1 MNSRDVSPIRN
12 WKRKRLAT
20 NPDLFCCSAA
30 PKLKLMFTPFE
41 SFDIKFRN
49 QILAPPTKENLANHR
64 GVVTGEMIRHY
75 SALAKQGVGTML
87 TESAFVARQG
97 KMAAGQLG
105 ISEEEHLE
113 GLEKLVKAI
122 KKEGACIGIKL
133 SHAGARTSEEVC
145 GENPVGPSLYNFG
158 RDFDLSRE
166 FDEETLKKSSYTLF
180 MLQREL
186 KRLDSILLKSMVE
199 TNCSDQCFSV
209 RFNNRDDDYGSETIE
224 NRLRLTCQIIQAI
237 RDRKS
242 VSIPISYYFSI
253 FDKMEDG
260 FSITDLHETLELLEK
275 SGVDIF
281 HPFAVHVMNRCFDSE
296 ESLLELIGLNTER
309 PLVADGNIKSPQVL
323 LDVLNIDKVQWYVL
337 EKTLLARPNWF
348 NFLKKKVADQ
358 EK

>member
-1 MNSRDVSPIRN
+1 
-12 WKRKRLAT
+12 
-20 NPDLFCCSAA
+20 
-30 PKLKLMFTPFE
+30 MFTPFE

-97 KMAAGQLG
+97 KMASGQLG

-166 FDEETLKKSSYTLF
+166 FDEGDIE
-180 MLQREL
+180 EI
-186 KRLDSILLKSMVE
+186 ILHFVHAAERAQEVGFDFIEINGGDHLLL
-199 TNCSDQCFSV
+199 DQCFSV
-209 RFNNRDDDYGSETIE
+209 RFNNRDDDYGSETIQ

>member
-1 MNSRDVSPIRN
+1 
-12 WKRKRLAT
+12 
-20 NPDLFCCSAA
+20 
-30 PKLKLMFTPFE
+30 MFTPFE

-145 GENPVGPSLYNFG
+145 GENPVGPSLYYYG

-166 FDEETLKKSSYTLF
+166 FDEGDIE
-180 MLQREL
+180 EI
-186 KRLDSILLKSMVE
+186 ILHFVHAAERAQEVGFDFIEINGGDQLLL
-199 TNCSDQCFSV
+199 DQCFSV

-281 HPFAVHVMNRCFDSE
+281 HPYAVHVMNRCFDSE

-323 LDVLNIDKVQWYVL
+323 LDVLNIVKVQWYVL

>member
-1 MNSRDVSPIRN
+1 
-12 WKRKRLAT
+12 
-20 NPDLFCCSAA
+20 
-30 PKLKLMFTPFE
+30 MFTPFE
-41 SFDIKFRN
+41 AFGIKFRN

-64 GVVTGEMIRHY
+64 GIVTGEMIRHY

-166 FDEETLKKSSYTLF
+166 FDEGDIE
-180 MLQREL
+180 EI
-186 KRLDSILLKSMVE
+186 ILHFVHAAERAQEVGFDFIEINGGDQLLL
-199 TNCSDQCFSV
+199 DQCFSV

-323 LDVLNIDKVQWYVL
+323 LEVLNIDKVGWYVL

>member
-1 MNSRDVSPIRN
+1 
-12 WKRKRLAT
+12 
-20 NPDLFCCSAA
+20 
-30 PKLKLMFTPFE
+30 MFTPFE
-41 SFDIKFRN
+41 SFGIKFRN

-64 GVVTGEMIRHY
+64 GIVSGEMIRHY

-97 KMAAGQLG
+97 KMATGQLG
-105 ISEEEHLE
+105 ISEEEHLG

-166 FDEETLKKSSYTLF
+166 FDEGDIEEIVLHF
-180 MLQREL
+180 VHAAERAQEVGF
-186 KRLDSILLKSMVE
+186 DFIEINGGDQLLL
-199 TNCSDQCFSV
+199 DQCFSV

-237 RDRKS
+237 RDRKN

-260 FSITDLHETLELLEK
+260 FSITDLHETLDLLEK

-323 LDVLNIDKVQWYVL
+323 LEVLNIDKVQWYVL

-348 NFLKKKVADQ
+348 NFLKKKVVDQ

>member
-1 MNSRDVSPIRN
+1 
-12 WKRKRLAT
+12 
-20 NPDLFCCSAA
+20 
-30 PKLKLMFTPFE
+30 MFTPFE

-166 FDEETLKKSSYTLF
+166 FDEGDIE
-180 MLQREL
+180 EI
-186 KRLDSILLKSMVE
+186 ILHFVHAAERAQEVGFDFIEINGGDQLLL
-199 TNCSDQCFSV
+199 DQCFSV

-260 FSITDLHETLELLEK
+260 FSITDLHETVELLEK

-281 HPFAVHVMNRCFDSE
+281 HPFAVHIMNRCFDSE

>member
-1 MNSRDVSPIRN
+1 
-12 WKRKRLAT
+12 
-20 NPDLFCCSAA
+20 
-30 PKLKLMFTPFE
+30 MFTPFE
-41 SFDIKFRN
+41 SFGIKFRN

-64 GVVTGEMIRHY
+64 GIVTGEMIRHY
-75 SALAKQGVGTML
+75 SALAKQGVGTIL

-97 KMAAGQLG
+97 KMAVGQLG

-166 FDEETLKKSSYTLF
+166 FDEGDIE
-180 MLQREL
+180 EI
-186 KRLDSILLKSMVE
+186 ILHFVHAAERAQEVGFDFIEINGGDQLLL
-199 TNCSDQCFSV
+199 DQCFSV

-323 LDVLNIDKVQWYVL
+323 LEVLNIDKVGWYVL

>member
-1 MNSRDVSPIRN
+1 
-12 WKRKRLAT
+12 
-20 NPDLFCCSAA
+20 
-30 PKLKLMFTPFE
+30 MFTPFE
-41 SFDIKFRN
+41 SFGIKFRN

-64 GVVTGEMIRHY
+64 GIVTGEMVRHY

-97 KMAAGQLG
+97 KMAVGQLG

-166 FDEETLKKSSYTLF
+166 FDEGDIE
-180 MLQREL
+180 EI
-186 KRLDSILLKSMVE
+186 ILHFVHAAERAQEVGFDFIEINGGDQLLL
-199 TNCSDQCFSV
+199 DQCFSV

-323 LDVLNIDKVQWYVL
+323 LEVLNIDKVGWYVL

>member
-1 MNSRDVSPIRN
+1 
-12 WKRKRLAT
+12 
-20 NPDLFCCSAA
+20 
-30 PKLKLMFTPFE
+30 MFTPFE
-41 SFDIKFRN
+41 SFGIKFRN

-64 GVVTGEMIRHY
+64 GIVTGEMIRHY

-166 FDEETLKKSSYTLF
+166 FDEGDIE
-180 MLQREL
+180 EI
-186 KRLDSILLKSMVE
+186 ILHFVHAAERAQEVGFDFIEINGGDQLLL
-199 TNCSDQCFSV
+199 DQCFSV
-209 RFNNRDDDYGSETIE
+209 RFNNRDDDYGSEIIE

-323 LDVLNIDKVQWYVL
+323 LEVLNIDKVGWYVL

>member
-1 MNSRDVSPIRN
+1 
-12 WKRKRLAT
+12 
-20 NPDLFCCSAA
+20 
-30 PKLKLMFTPFE
+30 MFTPFE
-41 SFDIKFRN
+41 SFGIKFRN

-105 ISEEEHLE
+105 ISEEEHLG

-166 FDEETLKKSSYTLF
+166 FDEGDIE
-180 MLQREL
+180 EI
-186 KRLDSILLKSMVE
+186 ILHFVHAAERAQEVGCDFIEINGGDHLLL
-199 TNCSDQCFSV
+199 DQCFSV

>member
-1 MNSRDVSPIRN
+1 
-12 WKRKRLAT
+12 
-20 NPDLFCCSAA
+20 
-30 PKLKLMFTPFE
+30 MFTPFE
-41 SFDIKFRN
+41 SFGIKFRN

-64 GVVTGEMIRHY
+64 GIVTGEMIRHY

-166 FDEETLKKSSYTLF
+166 FDEGDIE
-180 MLQREL
+180 EI
-186 KRLDSILLKSMVE
+186 ILHFVHAAERAQEVGFDFIEINGGDQLLL
-199 TNCSDQCFSV
+199 DQCFSV
-209 RFNNRDDDYGSETIE
+209 RFNNRDDNYGSETIE

-323 LDVLNIDKVQWYVL
+323 LEVLNIDKVGWYVL

>member
-1 MNSRDVSPIRN
+1 
-12 WKRKRLAT
+12 
-20 NPDLFCCSAA
+20 
-30 PKLKLMFTPFE
+30 MFTPFE
-41 SFDIKFRN
+41 SFGIKFRN

-64 GVVTGEMIRHY
+64 GIVSGEMIRHY

-97 KMAAGQLG
+97 KMATGQLG
-105 ISEEEHLE
+105 ISEEEHLG

-166 FDEETLKKSSYTLF
+166 FDEGDIEEIVLHF
-180 MLQREL
+180 VHAAERAQEVGF
-186 KRLDSILLKSMVE
+186 DFIEINGGDQLLL
-199 TNCSDQCFSV
+199 DQCFSV

-237 RDRKS
+237 RDRKN

-323 LDVLNIDKVQWYVL
+323 LEVLNIDKVQWYVL

-348 NFLKKKVADQ
+348 NFLKKKVVDQ

>member
-1 MNSRDVSPIRN
+1 
-12 WKRKRLAT
+12 
-20 NPDLFCCSAA
+20 
-30 PKLKLMFTPFE
+30 MFTPFE

-97 KMAAGQLG
+97 KMASGQLG

-166 FDEETLKKSSYTLF
+166 FDEGDIE
-180 MLQREL
+180 EI
-186 KRLDSILLKSMVE
+186 ILHFVHAAERAQEVGFDFIEINGGDQLLL
-199 TNCSDQCFSV
+199 DQCFSV

-348 NFLKKKVADQ
+348 NFLKKKVANQ

>member
-1 MNSRDVSPIRN
+1 
-12 WKRKRLAT
+12 
-20 NPDLFCCSAA
+20 
-30 PKLKLMFTPFE
+30 MFTPFE
-41 SFDIKFRN
+41 SFGIKFRN

-64 GVVTGEMIRHY
+64 GIVTGEMIRHY

-97 KMAAGQLG
+97 KMAVGQLG

-166 FDEETLKKSSYTLF
+166 FDEGDIEEIILHF
-180 MLQREL
+180 VHAAERAQEVGFDFIEINGGD
-186 KRLDSILLKSMVE
+186 RLRL
-199 TNCSDQCFSV
+199 DQCFSV

-323 LDVLNIDKVQWYVL
+323 LEVLNIDKVGWYVL

>member
-1 MNSRDVSPIRN
+1 
-12 WKRKRLAT
+12 
-20 NPDLFCCSAA
+20 
-30 PKLKLMFTPFE
+30 MFTPFE
-41 SFDIKFRN
+41 SFGIKFRN

-64 GVVTGEMIRHY
+64 GIVGGEMIRHY

-97 KMAAGQLG
+97 KMATGQLG

-158 RDFDLSRE
+158 RDFDLSRD
-166 FDEETLKKSSYTLF
+166 FDEGDIE
-180 MLQREL
+180 EI
-186 KRLDSILLKSMVE
+186 ILHFVHAAERAQEVGFDFIEINGGDQLLL
-199 TNCSDQCFSV
+199 DQCFSV

-323 LDVLNIDKVQWYVL
+323 LEVLNIDKVQWYVL

>member
-1 MNSRDVSPIRN
+1 
-12 WKRKRLAT
+12 
-20 NPDLFCCSAA
+20 
-30 PKLKLMFTPFE
+30 MFTPFE
-41 SFDIKFRN
+41 SFGIKFRN

-64 GVVTGEMIRHY
+64 GIVTGEMIRHY

-97 KMAAGQLG
+97 KMAVGQLG

-113 GLEKLVKAI
+113 GLEKLVIAI

-166 FDEETLKKSSYTLF
+166 FDEGDIE
-180 MLQREL
+180 EI
-186 KRLDSILLKSMVE
+186 ILHFVHAAERAQEVGFDFIEINGGDQLLL
-199 TNCSDQCFSV
+199 DQCFSV

-323 LDVLNIDKVQWYVL
+323 LEVLNIDKVGWYVL

>member
-1 MNSRDVSPIRN
+1 
-12 WKRKRLAT
+12 
-20 NPDLFCCSAA
+20 
-30 PKLKLMFTPFE
+30 MFTPFE

-166 FDEETLKKSSYTLF
+166 FDEGDIE
-180 MLQREL
+180 EI
-186 KRLDSILLKSMVE
+186 ILHFVHAAERAQEVGFDFIEINGGDQLLL
-199 TNCSDQCFSV
+199 DQCFSV

-323 LDVLNIDKVQWYVL
+323 LEVLNIDKVGWYVL

>member
-1 MNSRDVSPIRN
+1 
-12 WKRKRLAT
+12 
-20 NPDLFCCSAA
+20 
-30 PKLKLMFTPFE
+30 MFTPFE

-75 SALAKQGVGTML
+75 SALAKQGVGAML

-97 KMAAGQLG
+97 KMAVGQLG

-158 RDFDLSRE
+158 RDCDLSRA
-166 FDEETLKKSSYTLF
+166 FDEGDIE
-180 MLQREL
+180 EI
-186 KRLDSILLKSMVE
+186 ILHFVHAAERAQEVGFDFIEINGGDQLLL
-199 TNCSDQCFSV
+199 DQCFSV

-224 NRLRLTCQIIQAI
+224 NRLRLTSQIIQAI

-242 VSIPISYYFSI
+242 VSIPISYYFSV

>member
-1 MNSRDVSPIRN
+1 
-12 WKRKRLAT
+12 
-20 NPDLFCCSAA
+20 
-30 PKLKLMFTPFE
+30 MFTPFE

-75 SALAKQGVGTML
+75 SALAKQGVGSML

-97 KMAAGQLG
+97 KMASGQLG

-113 GLEKLVKAI
+113 GLEKLAKAI

-166 FDEETLKKSSYTLF
+166 FDEGDIE
-180 MLQREL
+180 EI
-186 KRLDSILLKSMVE
+186 ILHFVHAAERAQEVGFDFIEINGGDQLLL
-199 TNCSDQCFSV
+199 DQCFSV

>member
-1 MNSRDVSPIRN
+1 
-12 WKRKRLAT
+12 
-20 NPDLFCCSAA
+20 
-30 PKLKLMFTPFE
+30 
-41 SFDIKFRN
+41 
-49 QILAPPTKENLANHR
+49 
-64 GVVTGEMIRHY
+64 
-75 SALAKQGVGTML
+75 ML

-97 KMAAGQLG
+97 KMATGQLG

-166 FDEETLKKSSYTLF
+166 FDEGDIE
-180 MLQREL
+180 EI
-186 KRLDSILLKSMVE
+186 ILHFVHAAERAQEVGFDFIEINGGDQLLL
-199 TNCSDQCFSV
+199 DQCFSV

-323 LDVLNIDKVQWYVL
+323 LEVLNINKVQWYVL

>member
-1 MNSRDVSPIRN
+1 
-12 WKRKRLAT
+12 
-20 NPDLFCCSAA
+20 
-30 PKLKLMFTPFE
+30 MFTPFE
-41 SFDIKFRN
+41 SFGIKFRN

-64 GVVTGEMIRHY
+64 GIVTGEMIRHY

-97 KMAAGQLG
+97 KMAVGQLG

-166 FDEETLKKSSYTLF
+166 FDEGDIE
-180 MLQREL
+180 EI
-186 KRLDSILLKSMVE
+186 ILHFVHAAERAQEVGFDFIEINGGDQLLL
-199 TNCSDQCFSV
+199 DQCFSV

-323 LDVLNIDKVQWYVL
+323 LEVLNIDKVGWYVL

>member
-1 MNSRDVSPIRN
+1 
-12 WKRKRLAT
+12 
-20 NPDLFCCSAA
+20 
-30 PKLKLMFTPFE
+30 MFTPFE
-41 SFDIKFRN
+41 SFGIKFRN

-64 GVVTGEMIRHY
+64 GIVGGEMVRHY

-97 KMAAGQLG
+97 KMATGQLG

-158 RDFDLSRE
+158 RDFDLSRD
-166 FDEETLKKSSYTLF
+166 FDEGDIE
-180 MLQREL
+180 EI
-186 KRLDSILLKSMVE
+186 ILHFVHAAERAQEVGFDFIEINGGDQLLL
-199 TNCSDQCFSV
+199 DQCFSV

-323 LDVLNIDKVQWYVL
+323 LEVLNINKVQWYVL

>member
-1 MNSRDVSPIRN
+1 
-12 WKRKRLAT
+12 
-20 NPDLFCCSAA
+20 
-30 PKLKLMFTPFE
+30 MFTPFE
-41 SFDIKFRN
+41 SFGIKFRN

-97 KMAAGQLG
+97 KMASGQLG

-113 GLEKLVKAI
+113 GLEKLAKAI

-166 FDEETLKKSSYTLF
+166 FDEGDIE
-180 MLQREL
+180 EI
-186 KRLDSILLKSMVE
+186 ILHFVHAAERAQEVGFDFIEINGGDQLLL
-199 TNCSDQCFSV
+199 DQCFSV

>member
-1 MNSRDVSPIRN
+1 
-12 WKRKRLAT
+12 
-20 NPDLFCCSAA
+20 
-30 PKLKLMFTPFE
+30 MFTPFE

-97 KMAAGQLG
+97 KMASGQLG

-113 GLEKLVKAI
+113 GLEKLAKAI

-166 FDEETLKKSSYTLF
+166 FDEGDIE
-180 MLQREL
+180 EI
-186 KRLDSILLKSMVE
+186 ILHFVHAAERAQEVGFDFIEINGGDQLLL
-199 TNCSDQCFSV
+199 DQCFSV

>member
-1 MNSRDVSPIRN
+1 
-12 WKRKRLAT
+12 
-20 NPDLFCCSAA
+20 
-30 PKLKLMFTPFE
+30 MFTPFE
-41 SFDIKFRN
+41 SFGIKFRN

-64 GVVTGEMIRHY
+64 GIVGGEMVRHY

-97 KMAAGQLG
+97 KMATGQLG

-166 FDEETLKKSSYTLF
+166 FDEGDIE
-180 MLQREL
+180 EI
-186 KRLDSILLKSMVE
+186 ILHFVHAAERAQEVGFDFIEINGGDQLLL
-199 TNCSDQCFSV
+199 DQCFSV

-237 RDRKS
+237 RDRKN

-275 SGVDIF
+275 SGVDII

-323 LDVLNIDKVQWYVL
+323 LEVLNIDKVQWYVL

>member
-1 MNSRDVSPIRN
+1 
-12 WKRKRLAT
+12 
-20 NPDLFCCSAA
+20 
-30 PKLKLMFTPFE
+30 MFTPFE
-41 SFDIKFRN
+41 SFGIKIRN

-75 SALAKQGVGTML
+75 SALAKQGVGTIL

-97 KMAAGQLG
+97 KMATGQLG
-105 ISEEEHLE
+105 ISDEEHLE

-166 FDEETLKKSSYTLF
+166 FDEGDIE
-180 MLQREL
+180 EI
-186 KRLDSILLKSMVE
+186 ILHFVHAAERAQEVGFDFIEINGGDQLLL
-199 TNCSDQCFSV
+199 DQCFSV
-209 RFNNRDDDYGSETIE
+209 RFNNRDDEYGSETIE

>member
-1 MNSRDVSPIRN
+1 
-12 WKRKRLAT
+12 
-20 NPDLFCCSAA
+20 
-30 PKLKLMFTPFE
+30 MFTPFE
-41 SFDIKFRN
+41 SFGIKFRN

-64 GVVTGEMIRHY
+64 GIVTGEMVRHY

-97 KMAAGQLG
+97 KMAVGQLG

-166 FDEETLKKSSYTLF
+166 FDEGDIE
-180 MLQREL
+180 EI
-186 KRLDSILLKSMVE
+186 ILHFVHAAERAQEVGFDFIEINGGDQLLL
-199 TNCSDQCFSV
+199 DQCFSV

-275 SGVDIF
+275 SGADIF

-323 LDVLNIDKVQWYVL
+323 LEVLNIDKVGWYVL

>member
-1 MNSRDVSPIRN
+1 
-12 WKRKRLAT
+12 
-20 NPDLFCCSAA
+20 
-30 PKLKLMFTPFE
+30 MFTPFE

-166 FDEETLKKSSYTLF
+166 FDEGDIE
-180 MLQREL
+180 EI
-186 KRLDSILLKSMVE
+186 ILHFVHAAERAQEVGFDFIEINGGDQLLL
-199 TNCSDQCFSV
+199 DQCFSV

-260 FSITDLHETLELLEK
+260 FSITDLHETLGLLEK

>member
-1 MNSRDVSPIRN
+1 
-12 WKRKRLAT
+12 
-20 NPDLFCCSAA
+20 
-30 PKLKLMFTPFE
+30 MFTPFE

-166 FDEETLKKSSYTLF
+166 FDEGDIE
-180 MLQREL
+180 EI
-186 KRLDSILLKSMVE
+186 ILHFVHAAERAQEVGFDFIEINGGDQLLL
-199 TNCSDQCFSV
+199 DQCFSV

-296 ESLLELIGLNTER
+296 ESLLELIGLTTER

>member
-1 MNSRDVSPIRN
+1 
-12 WKRKRLAT
+12 
-20 NPDLFCCSAA
+20 
-30 PKLKLMFTPFE
+30 MFTPFE
-41 SFDIKFRN
+41 AFGIKFRN

-64 GVVTGEMIRHY
+64 GIVTGEMIRHY

-97 KMAAGQLG
+97 KMAVGQLG

-166 FDEETLKKSSYTLF
+166 FDEGDIE
-180 MLQREL
+180 EI
-186 KRLDSILLKSMVE
+186 ILHFVHAAERAQEVGFDFIEINGGDQLLL
-199 TNCSDQCFSV
+199 DQCFSV

-242 VSIPISYYFSI
+242 VSLPISYYFSI

-260 FSITDLHETLELLEK
+260 FSITNLHETLELLEK

-323 LDVLNIDKVQWYVL
+323 LEVLNIDKVGWYVL

>member
-1 MNSRDVSPIRN
+1 
-12 WKRKRLAT
+12 
-20 NPDLFCCSAA
+20 
-30 PKLKLMFTPFE
+30 MFTPFE

-166 FDEETLKKSSYTLF
+166 FDEGDIE
-180 MLQREL
+180 EI
-186 KRLDSILLKSMVE
+186 ILHFVHAAERAQEVGFDFIEINGGDQLLL
-199 TNCSDQCFSV
+199 DQCFSV

-296 ESLLELIGLNTER
+296 ESLLELIGLNTGR

>member
-1 MNSRDVSPIRN
+1 
-12 WKRKRLAT
+12 
-20 NPDLFCCSAA
+20 
-30 PKLKLMFTPFE
+30 MFTPFE
-41 SFDIKFRN
+41 SFGIKFRN

-64 GVVTGEMIRHY
+64 GIVTGEMIRHY

-97 KMAAGQLG
+97 KMAVGQLG

-166 FDEETLKKSSYTLF
+166 FDEGDIE
-180 MLQREL
+180 EI
-186 KRLDSILLKSMVE
+186 ILHFVHAAERAQEVGFDFIEINGGDQLLL
-199 TNCSDQCFSV
+199 DQCFSI

-323 LDVLNIDKVQWYVL
+323 LEVLNIDKVGWYVL

>member
-1 MNSRDVSPIRN
+1 
-12 WKRKRLAT
+12 
-20 NPDLFCCSAA
+20 
-30 PKLKLMFTPFE
+30 MFTPFE

-166 FDEETLKKSSYTLF
+166 FDEGDIE
-180 MLQREL
+180 EI
-186 KRLDSILLKSMVE
+186 ILHFVHAAERAQEVGFDFIEINGGDQLLL
-199 TNCSDQCFSV
+199 DQCFSV

-323 LDVLNIDKVQWYVL
+323 LDVLKHRQGTMVCS
-337 EKTLLARPNWF
+337 
-348 NFLKKKVADQ
+348 
-358 EK
+358 

>member
-1 MNSRDVSPIRN
+1 
-12 WKRKRLAT
+12 
-20 NPDLFCCSAA
+20 
-30 PKLKLMFTPFE
+30 
-41 SFDIKFRN
+41 
-49 QILAPPTKENLANHR
+49 
-64 GVVTGEMIRHY
+64 
-75 SALAKQGVGTML
+75 
-87 TESAFVARQG
+87 
-97 KMAAGQLG
+97 MAAGQLG

-166 FDEETLKKSSYTLF
+166 FDEGDIE
-180 MLQREL
+180 EI
-186 KRLDSILLKSMVE
+186 ILHFVHAAERAQEVGFDFIEINGGDQLLL
-199 TNCSDQCFSV
+199 DQCFSV

-323 LDVLNIDKVQWYVL
+323 LEVLNIDKVGWYVL

>member
-1 MNSRDVSPIRN
+1 
-12 WKRKRLAT
+12 
-20 NPDLFCCSAA
+20 
-30 PKLKLMFTPFE
+30 MFTPFE

-97 KMAAGQLG
+97 KMASGQLG

-166 FDEETLKKSSYTLF
+166 FDEGDIE
-180 MLQREL
+180 EI
-186 KRLDSILLKSMVE
+186 ILHFVHAAERAQEVGFDFIEINGGDQLLL
-199 TNCSDQCFSV
+199 DQCFSV
-209 RFNNRDDDYGSETIE
+209 RFNNRDDDYGSETVE

>member
-1 MNSRDVSPIRN
+1 
-12 WKRKRLAT
+12 
-20 NPDLFCCSAA
+20 
-30 PKLKLMFTPFE
+30 MFTPFE
-41 SFDIKFRN
+41 SFGIKFRN

-64 GVVTGEMIRHY
+64 GIVTGEMIRHY

-97 KMAAGQLG
+97 KMAVGQLG

-166 FDEETLKKSSYTLF
+166 FDEGDIE
-180 MLQREL
+180 EI
-186 KRLDSILLKSMVE
+186 ILHFVHAAERAQEVGFDFIEINGGDQLLL
-199 TNCSDQCFSV
+199 DQCFSV

-275 SGVDIF
+275 SGVNIF

-323 LDVLNIDKVQWYVL
+323 LEVLNIDKVGWYVL

>member
-1 MNSRDVSPIRN
+1 
-12 WKRKRLAT
+12 
-20 NPDLFCCSAA
+20 
-30 PKLKLMFTPFE
+30 MFTPFE
-41 SFDIKFRN
+41 SFGIKFRN

-64 GVVTGEMIRHY
+64 GIVTGEMIRHY

-97 KMAAGQLG
+97 KMAVGQLG

-166 FDEETLKKSSYTLF
+166 FDEGDIE
-180 MLQREL
+180 EI
-186 KRLDSILLKSMVE
+186 ILHFVHAAERAQEVGFDFIEINGGDQLLL
-199 TNCSDQCFSV
+199 DQCFSV

-309 PLVADGNIKSPQVL
+309 ALVADGNIKSPQVL
-323 LDVLNIDKVQWYVL
+323 LEVLNIDKVGWYVL

>member
-1 MNSRDVSPIRN
+1 
-12 WKRKRLAT
+12 
-20 NPDLFCCSAA
+20 
-30 PKLKLMFTPFE
+30 MFTPFE

-97 KMAAGQLG
+97 RMAAGQLG

-166 FDEETLKKSSYTLF
+166 FDEGDIE
-180 MLQREL
+180 EI
-186 KRLDSILLKSMVE
+186 ILHFVHAAERAQEVGFDFIEINGGDQLLL
-199 TNCSDQCFSV
+199 DQCFSV
-209 RFNNRDDDYGSETIE
+209 RFNNRDDEYGSETIE

-323 LDVLNIDKVQWYVL
+323 LDVLNIDKIQWYVL

>member
-1 MNSRDVSPIRN
+1 
-12 WKRKRLAT
+12 
-20 NPDLFCCSAA
+20 
-30 PKLKLMFTPFE
+30 MFTPFE
-41 SFDIKFRN
+41 SFGIKFRN

-166 FDEETLKKSSYTLF
+166 FDEGDIE
-180 MLQREL
+180 EI
-186 KRLDSILLKSMVE
+186 ILHFVHAAERAQEVGFDFIEINGGDQLLL
-199 TNCSDQCFSV
+199 DQCFSV

>member
-1 MNSRDVSPIRN
+1 
-12 WKRKRLAT
+12 
-20 NPDLFCCSAA
+20 
-30 PKLKLMFTPFE
+30 MFTPFE
-41 SFDIKFRN
+41 SFGIKFRN

-64 GVVTGEMIRHY
+64 GVVTGEMIRHH

-105 ISEEEHLE
+105 ISEEEHLG

-122 KKEGACIGIKL
+122 KKEGTCIGIKL

-166 FDEETLKKSSYTLF
+166 FDEGDIE
-180 MLQREL
+180 EI
-186 KRLDSILLKSMVE
+186 ILHFVHAAERAQEVGFDFIEINGGDQLLL
-199 TNCSDQCFSV
+199 DQCFSV